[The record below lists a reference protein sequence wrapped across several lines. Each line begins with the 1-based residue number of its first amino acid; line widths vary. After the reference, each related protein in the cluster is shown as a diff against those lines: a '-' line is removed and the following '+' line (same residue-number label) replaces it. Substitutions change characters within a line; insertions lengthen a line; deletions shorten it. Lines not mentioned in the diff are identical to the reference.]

1 MNETPNASLEII
13 VGGLR
18 AYNKQAMDDAQR
30 TMIRGHWQHVA
41 EASGLPFSDVG
52 MTQPGFIYDTEPAC
66 RALVATKIIADHLN
80 GQQLLQVF
88 HAIQAAF
95 YAQGRDITQTSV
107 LAEVVVNALNNID
120 GEDSYDQESFIET
133 FVSPQCMSD
142 VRAEFEQCQRWGIRG
157 FPGLLIVHNDALHMI
172 AAGYTK
178 ITELRAAIKHVLSQQ

>member
-1 MNETPNASLEII
+1 MNETPNASLEIV